1 MTRKKRKKSRTKRIS
16 FKPRSSRKKKKRKIA
31 YRSSLTAILKVSA
44 VVCVLAAV
52 GIGFVFLGKYVKKT
66 VPASQQTLTPK
77 LVNPP
82 TWVNERLK
90 EKVYSAA
97 GTGGEGLKRD
107 EDTARS
113 IQEKLSRELAWLDK
127 VKVQVTNE
135 QLLIEARWRKPLALI
150 KWGLHKFYVDADR
163 VVLDY
168 LAMPDLPIVKITGL
182 SIVPKLPPPGEV
194 WQKDDLA
201 AATAILARLDRRD
214 KLLTQARGL
223 LYEINRID
231 VSNFNGIE
239 NSRAPHIV
247 LYAKDNTEI
256 VWGAELTKWQQH
268 LESTDEQKIAKLYGY
283 YKEHGTLLDDVKYI
297 NLCDPRDDIPLPID
311 KY

>member
-1 MTRKKRKKSRTKRIS
+1 MTRKKRKKSRPKRIS

-31 YRSSLTAILKVSA
+31 YRPSLTAILKVSA
-44 VVCVLAAV
+44 VVCVLAAI
-52 GIGFVFLGKYVKKT
+52 GIGFVFLKKAI
-66 VPASQQTLTPK
+66 PSSQKTLTPK
-77 LVNPP
+77 LINPP
-82 TWVNERLK
+82 VWITRQLEEEIYATAKINGQDLK
-90 EKVYSAA
+90 
-97 GTGGEGLKRD
+97 LD

-113 IQEKLSRELAWLDK
+113 IQKKLSREVAWLDK
-127 VKVQVTNE
+127 VRVQVTNE
-135 QLLIEARWRKPLALI
+135 QLLIEARWRKPIAVV
-150 KWGLHKFYVDADR
+150 KRGLHKFYVDADR

-168 LAMPDLPIVKITGL
+168 LAMPDLPIVEITGL

-231 VSNFNGIE
+231 VSNFNGRE

-283 YKEHGTLLDDVKYI
+283 YKEHGTLLDGVKYI